1 MFKGLF
7 SLLLCLAGFVGLAI
21 LVSPEHA
28 TAAALPDFGT
38 LGLPLAAGI
47 IVNGATLSAVF
58 TNIKTTFHRAFDA
71 APSQWQQTAMLVPST
86 GRQNDYSWLSSFPR
100 MKKWVGDK
108 VVKSL
113 AAFKYTIVNDDFE
126 ATVEVD
132 RNDIEDDNLGIYGP
146 QAESAGYSAKQLPDE
161 IVADLK
167 NGAFASNCYDGQYFY
182 DTDHPVGDGS
192 GGVASV
198 SNKGTKVLSNA
209 TLVAAQASYGAART
223 AIMALKDDEGRP
235 LGLVPNVL
243 EVPPALEA
251 MGNLL
256 LGADKLN
263 DNSPNPFKGTAT
275 LVVNP
280 RLTSATAW
288 LLHCTSMPI
297 KPFILQE
304 RKKPTFVQQV
314 TPESADVFN
323 RRKFKFGAEARY
335 AGGYALW
342 QLSYGSDGTVA

>member
-1 MFKGLF
+1 MLVNAQT
-7 SLLLCLAGFVGLAI
+7 LA
-21 LVSPEHA
+21 
-28 TAAALPDFGT
+28 
-38 LGLPLAAGI
+38 
-47 IVNGATLSAVF
+47 AVF

-86 GRQNDYSWLSSFPR
+86 GRQNDYSWLSQFPR

-113 AAFKYTIVNDDFE
+113 AAFKYSIVNDDFE

-146 QAESAGYSAKQLPDE
+146 QAESAGFSAKQLPDE
-161 IVADLK
+161 IMADLK
-167 NGAFASNCYDGQYFY
+167 NGAFTGLCYDGQYFY
-182 DTDHPVGDGS
+182 DTGHVVGDGA
-192 GGVASV
+192 GGSVSV
-198 SNKGTKVLSNA
+198 SNKGTKILKND
-209 TLVAAQASYGAART
+209 TLAIALASYGAARS
-223 AIMALKDDEGRP
+223 AIMSFKDDEGRP
-235 LGLVPNVL
+235 LGMVPNVL

-256 LGADKLN
+256 LTADKLN
-263 DNSPNPFKGTAT
+263 DNSPNPYKGSAT
-275 LVVNP
+275 LLVNP

-288 LLHCTSMPI
+288 FLHCTTQPV

-304 RKKPTFVQQV
+304 RKKPVFVQQV
-314 TPESADVFN
+314 TEENSDVFM

-335 AGGYALW
+335 AGGYGLW

>member
-1 MFKGLF
+1 M
-7 SLLLCLAGFVGLAI
+7 
-21 LVSPEHA
+21 
-28 TAAALPDFGT
+28 
-38 LGLPLAAGI
+38 
-47 IVNGATLSAVF
+47 IVNATNLSAVF

-71 APSQWQQTAMLVPST
+71 APSQWQATAMLVQST
-86 GRQNDYSWLSSFPR
+86 GKQNDYSWLSSFPR

-108 VVKSL
+108 VVKAL
-113 AAFKYTIVNDDFE
+113 AAFKYSIVNDDFE
-126 ATVEVD
+126 ATIEVD

-146 QAESAGYSAKQLPDE
+146 QAESAGFSARQLPDE
-161 IVADLK
+161 IIADLK
-167 NGAFASNCYDGQYFY
+167 NAAFTSNCYDSQYFY
-182 DTDHPVGDGS
+182 DVDHPVGDGA
-192 GGVASV
+192 GGVNSV
-198 SNKGTKVLSNA
+198 SNKGTKALSNA
-209 TLVAAQASYGAART
+209 TLAAATASYGAART
-223 AIMALKDDEGRP
+223 AIMGFKDDENRP

-256 LGADKLN
+256 LNSDKLN
-263 DNSPNPFKGTAT
+263 DNSPNPYKGTAT

-280 RLTSATAW
+280 RLTSTTAW
-288 LLHCTSMPI
+288 FLHCTNMPI

-314 TPESADVFN
+314 GQDSDDVFM

-342 QLSYGSDGTVA
+342 QLSYGSDGTV